1 MQLSTAISTREPA
14 DPSTPGA
21 FGKSKSAARHVLQCA
36 ASAAIVGA
44 VVTLSG
50 QMPRVNLTTVAL
62 VLVLVILGI
71 AMRWGL
77 VEAVAAAISGSLAL
91 DYFVPPSYGFGIG
104 DPAHWVAYFTFLAT
118 ALATG
123 HLAARANRHR
133 AEAVQRRIEMEKLH
147 RLTEALSK
155 CDSEAAMA
163 QGLAGWL
170 IQIFGAQATAV
181 YNQAIGRY
189 WRSGTSGD
197 EIDEEQLS
205 DAGAGISS
213 GLLMEATDV
222 IGIAVA
228 RARAAETAKEGE
240 IARRSAELK
249 SAIFDAMAHEARGPL
264 GSINI
269 AATTLLS
276 NHPGDAAQQREM
288 LEIIKEEVERMN
300 QWIDE
305 AARTGRTD
313 ARRLTMHHDPQD
325 IRDLV
330 SRALDPP
337 HPLLRG
343 RQVAVR
349 IENAIPKAD
358 CDAATTRRILKL
370 LLDNA
375 LKYSPSG
382 SPITISSNLD
392 CGAISISVSDLGS
405 GVPADEQPRIFEEH
419 YRGSHHSSVSGTGLG
434 LASAKKLVEWQG
446 GQIWVTNRP
455 EGGAAFHFS
464 LPVANGATL

>member
-1 MQLSTAISTREPA
+1 MRRSTIISTGKPA
-14 DPSTPGA
+14 PLSRPGA
-21 FGKSKSAARHVLQCA
+21 LLMPKAAARHVLQCA

-44 VVTLSG
+44 IVIVSTR
-50 QMPRVNLTTVAL
+50 MPRVNVTTVAL

-77 VEAVAAAISGSLAL
+77 AEAVAAAVPGSLGL
-91 DYFVPPSYGFGIG
+91 DYFFLPPYGFGMS
-104 DPAHWVAYFTFLAT
+104 DPAHWVAYFTFLTT
-118 ALATG
+118 ALATS

-133 AEAVQRRIEMEKLH
+133 AEAVQRRIELEKLH

-155 CDSEAAMA
+155 CDSEEAMT

-170 IQIFGAQATAV
+170 IEIFGGQAAAV
-181 YNQAIGRY
+181 YNQALPG
-189 WRSGTSGD
+189 SAFVKA
-197 EIDEEQLS
+197 E
-205 DAGAGISS
+205 AGISP
-213 GLLMEATDV
+213 GLLKEATGV
-222 IGIAVA
+222 IGIAIA
-228 RARAAETAKEGE
+228 RARAAEAEKEAE

-249 SAIFDAMAHEARGPL
+249 SAIFDALAHEARGPL
-264 GSINI
+264 GSIDI

-276 NHPGDAAQQREM
+276 VRPGNAAQQREM
-288 LEIIKEEVERMN
+288 LIIIKEEVDRMN

-313 ARRLTMHHDPQD
+313 ARQLATNRDPQD

-330 SRALDPP
+330 SGALDPP
-337 HPLLRG
+337 HPLLSG

-349 IENAIPKAD
+349 IPEAIPKAD
-358 CDAATTRRILKL
+358 CDAATTRRVLKL

-375 LKYSPSG
+375 VKYSPSG
-382 SPITISSNLD
+382 TAITISSD
-392 CGAISISVSDLGS
+392 VDSGAINISVSDDGP
-405 GVPADEQPRIFEEH
+405 GVPADEQLRIFEQH
-419 YRGSHHSSVSGTGLG
+419 YRCSQHSSHSGTGLG

-446 GQIWVTNRP
+446 GKIWVTNRP

-464 LPVANGATL
+464 VPVANGATT